1 MRTQRAGRGGRCGP
15 PSSNRTMALAPA
27 RVRAYIHSMNRRP
40 PDPSLDPRA
49 RQLLRTLIGRYIHS
63 GEPVGSQTLAKHAGL
78 DVSAATI
85 RNILADLE
93 DVGLLSA
100 PHASAGRIPTVQG
113 YRLFVDSLLQVRPLP
128 EGEVARLRSELPSGS
143 GTQALLGSASE
154 LLSAM
159 THFVG
164 VVSVPKR
171 EQFAFRRIDFV
182 PLDAQRVLAILVF
195 ADQDVQNRI
204 IQTRRPYDAGELE
217 RVGNYLNAH
226 FAGRP
231 VAEIRATLLMDL
243 RNAQS
248 EMQTLLA
255 QSVELAEQVLT
266 PDNDDMVL
274 AGQTRLMGVQEL
286 ADLDRLRELFEAF
299 ARKREIL
306 QLLER
311 TVRAPG
317 VRIFIGEET
326 GLAPLE
332 GVSLVTAPYTA
343 GGRVLGVLGV
353 IGPTRMAYDR
363 VIPVV
368 QAAADALGDAFAVT
382 EGD

>member
-1 MRTQRAGRGGRCGP
+1 MSRK
-15 PSSNRTMALAPA
+15 PA
-27 RVRAYIHSMNRRP
+27 
-40 PDPSLDPRA
+40 DPSLDPRA
-49 RQLLRTLIGRYIHS
+49 RQLLRTLIGRYIRS
-63 GEPVGSQTLAKHAGL
+63 GEPIGSQTLARHAGL
-78 DVSAATI
+78 DVSPATI

-93 DVGLLSA
+93 DAGLLSA
-100 PHASAGRIPTVQG
+100 PHSSAGRVPTPQG

-128 EGEVARLRSELPSGS
+128 ETDVARLRGELPAGS

-182 PLDAQRVLAILVF
+182 PLDGSRVLAILVF
-195 ADQDVQNRI
+195 ADNEVQNRI
-204 IQTRRPYDAGELE
+204 VLTRRPFDAGELE
-217 RVGNYLNAH
+217 RVANYLNAH
-226 FAGRP
+226 FAGRT
-231 VAEIRATLLMDL
+231 VADIRATLVREL
-243 RNAQS
+243 RSAQD
-248 EMQTLLA
+248 EMQLLLT
-255 QSVELAEQVLT
+255 QSVELAEQALA
-266 PDNDDMVL
+266 PGGDDMVL

-286 ADLDRLRELFEAF
+286 ADLDRLRDLFDTF
-299 ARKREIL
+299 SRKREIL

-311 TVRAPG
+311 TVQAPG

-332 GVSLVTAPYTA
+332 GMSLVTAPYVASGSGT
-343 GGRVLGVLGV
+343 VLGVLGV

-368 QAAADALGDAFAVT
+368 QAAADALGAALNPDS
-382 EGD
+382 

>member
-1 MRTQRAGRGGRCGP
+1 MPRKRTA
-15 PSSNRTMALAPA
+15 ST
-27 RVRAYIHSMNRRP
+27 
-40 PDPSLDPRA
+40 LDPRA
-49 RQLLRTLIGRYIHS
+49 RQLLRILIARYIRS
-63 GEPVGSQTLAKHAGL
+63 GEPVGSQTLARHAGL
-78 DVSAATI
+78 DLSPATI
-85 RNILADLE
+85 RNILGDLE

-100 PHASAGRIPTVQG
+100 RHTSAGRIPTTQG

-128 EGEVARLRSELPSGS
+128 DGEIARLRGELPAGA

-182 PLDAQRVLAILVF
+182 PLDGQRVLAILVF
-195 ADQDVQNRI
+195 ADNDVQNRI
-204 IQTRRPYDAGELE
+204 LQTRRAYDAGELE
-217 RVGNYLNAH
+217 RVANYLNAN
-226 FAGRP
+226 FAGHT
-231 VAEIRATLLMDL
+231 VADIRTTLLRDL
-243 RNAQS
+243 KTARA
-248 EMQTLLA
+248 EMETLLA
-255 QSVELAEQVLT
+255 QSVELAEQALEPENIDQVL
-266 PDNDDMVL
+266 DDMVL
-274 AGQTRLMGVQEL
+274 TGQTRLMGLQEL
-286 ADLDRLRELFEAF
+286 TDVDRLRELFEAF

-311 TVRAPG
+311 TVHAPG

-326 GLAPLE
+326 GLAPLA

-343 GGRVLGVLGV
+343 GGQVLGVLGV

-368 QAAADALGDAFAVT
+368 QAAADALGAAFKT
-382 EGD
+382 EPS

>member
-1 MRTQRAGRGGRCGP
+1 MARGRGTACADGRAGLISTAMTRK
-15 PSSNRTMALAPA
+15 RTIPA
-27 RVRAYIHSMNRRP
+27 
-40 PDPSLDPRA
+40 LDPRA
-49 RQLLRTLIGRYIHS
+49 RQLLRTLIARYIRS
-63 GEPVGSQTLAKHAGL
+63 GEPVGSQTLARHAGL
-78 DVSAATI
+78 DLSAATI
-85 RNILADLE
+85 RNILGDLE

-100 PHASAGRIPTVQG
+100 PHTSAGRIPTTQG

-128 EGEVARLRSELPSGS
+128 EGEIARLRGELLPAGS

-182 PLDAQRVLAILVF
+182 PLDGQRVLAILVF
-195 ADQDVQNRI
+195 ADNDVQNRI
-204 IQTRRPYDAGELE
+204 LLTRRTYDPGELE
-217 RVGNYLNAH
+217 RVANYLNAH
-226 FAGRP
+226 FAGRS
-231 VAEIRATLLMDL
+231 VSDIRATLLRDL
-243 RNAQS
+243 KTAQA
-248 EMQTLLA
+248 EMETLLA
-255 QSVELAEQVLT
+255 QSVELAEQALEPENIDSVL
-266 PDNDDMVL
+266 DDMVL
-274 AGQTRLMGVQEL
+274 AGQTRLMGLQEL
-286 ADLDRLRELFEAF
+286 TDVDRLRELFEAF

-311 TVRAPG
+311 TVHAPG

-343 GGRVLGVLGV
+343 GGQVLGVLGV

-368 QAAADALGDAFAVT
+368 QAAADALGAAFAT
-382 EGD
+382 DAHGGAGA